1 MRFSDVIELVV
12 INKAGQD
19 ENGYEKPSGSD
30 EKIEVFANEKSVRSS
45 EFYLAAQTGEAL
57 EVMFEIRSVDYNS
70 QDHIDYESNRYEVVR
85 TYDRGEIVEVICKA
99 YEGEG

>member
-12 INKAGQD
+12 INKTEQD
-19 ENGYEKPSGSD
+19 ENGYEKPVGPD
-30 EKIEVFANEKSVRSS
+30 DKTEVFANKKSVRSS

-57 EVMFEIRSVDYNS
+57 EVMFEIRSIDYNS
-70 QDHIDYESNRYEVVR
+70 QDYIDYESKRYEVVR

>member
-19 ENGYEKPSGSD
+19 ENGYEKPGSPD
-30 EKIEVFANEKSVRSS
+30 DKTEVFANKKSVRSS

-57 EVMFEIRSVDYNS
+57 EVMFEIRSIDYNS
-70 QDHIDYESNRYEVVR
+70 QDHIDYESKRYEVVR